1 MAMTPK
7 TPGKSG
13 LSTRDGLAV
22 SRVRFLT
29 AEPAVPDRVR
39 GPILASWQ
47 RSRELKVHAD
57 QIDLPYICD
66 PDVDSPLTRS
76 AGPVLRN
83 LHEQLDGQPVSIILT
98 DPTGLVLT
106 RLTADHDLERH
117 LDTVRLAPGFSYGE
131 QYAGT
136 NGIGT
141 ALEAGGP
148 THVFGHEHYAEN
160 LEDLACAGV
169 PIHHPV
175 SGRTVGAVDLTCWR
189 KDAGSLLLTL
199 AKTTAEQIRQALLA
213 DTGVYQLELF
223 HDYLRTCRR
232 MSGIVFAVSSDM
244 VLLNDHARTVL
255 DPADQA
261 ALLAHATEA
270 LADRRHGAVT
280 VGLPTGVTAR
290 MQFRPLHGIGQLAGV
305 VVHVKLDDSQNK
317 QTDSRGAPA
326 RLPLPELVG
335 SAPLWL
341 RACHEVERVF
351 QSGEWLAVEG
361 EPGVG
366 KLALL
371 RTVQLRGQQA
381 GRFVVLDAADIA
393 SDPQWMAAVRHT
405 LLEDADNVA
414 IRHVDI
420 LDGPQLRT
428 LSCALQ
434 DARAAERQRPL
445 WVAVTLH
452 NTTGRTDLA
461 HLMRLFPSTVE
472 VPPLRLHLEDLQ
484 QLVSFFLARLGHG
497 GQLACSPAAM
507 RLLMRSPWPGNAEQ
521 LQQMLRQVVQHRRT
535 GSIEPEDLPPEART
549 VSRRLLSPLESME
562 RDAIVRSLTD
572 AGGNKLAAAGSLGMS
587 RATIYRKI
595 REYGIVPA

>member
-1 MAMTPK
+1 MTPK

-47 RSRELKVHAD
+47 RSRELKVHTD

-305 VVHVKLDDSQNK
+305 VVHVKLVIRR
-317 QTDSRGAPA
+317 TSRPTAGG
-326 RLPLPELVG
+326 RLP
-335 SAPLWL
+335 
-341 RACHEVERVF
+341 ACHCPSSSVPPRCGCAPVMRWSAYF
-351 QSGEWLAVEG
+351 SPASGLLSRASRESGSWRCSARCSYAG
-361 EPGVG
+361 SRRGG
-366 KLALL
+366 SSCWTL
-371 RTVQLRGQQA
+371 RTSLAIHSGWPRSVTPCSRTLTTSPSGTSTSSTAHSCGLSPAPCRTHGLPS
-381 GRFVVLDAADIA
+381 GNVRYGWRSPCTTPLDA
-393 SDPQWMAAVRHT
+393 PT
-405 LLEDADNVA
+405 
-414 IRHVDI
+414 
-420 LDGPQLRT
+420 
-428 LSCALQ
+428 
-434 DARAAERQRPL
+434 
-445 WVAVTLH
+445 
-452 NTTGRTDLA
+452 
-461 HLMRLFPSTVE
+461 
-472 VPPLRLHLEDLQ
+472 
-484 QLVSFFLARLGHG
+484 
-497 GQLACSPAAM
+497 SP
-507 RLLMRSPWPGNAEQ
+507 
-521 LQQMLRQVVQHRRT
+521 T
-535 GSIEPEDLPPEART
+535 
-549 VSRRLLSPLESME
+549 
-562 RDAIVRSLTD
+562 
-572 AGGNKLAAAGSLGMS
+572 
-587 RATIYRKI
+587 
-595 REYGIVPA
+595 